1 MSDEKFVHVKRER
14 KKGNGRGNGGN
25 RQQNHAA
32 NGGFYS
38 EGHHNRDQ
46 REGNFSFDT
55 IHGLKLKEVKYTVP
69 SKAERVAK
77 RNEFNGVRDENGN
90 VVVEGVRSKFLKMLA
105 NEHAQELKDLLGMSD
120 AEIAR
125 MKEGKSV
132 NGYNVHHKLPI
143 HGGGKNEFSNF
154 ILTPL
159 YPHDQWHHDVLDKQI
174 QGIGNG
180 SRKVLLPWTDAMI
193 YDPKKFG
200 YTKDNEK
207 VQPNYFSRVN
217 ASNYP
222 KIYNPEHVADAAA
235 RKRELDRFAPP
246 AAKNGGKKT
255 VIASIAKQRGR
266 D

>member
-1 MSDEKFVHVKRER
+1 MLSEERMVHTKRER
-14 KKGNGRGNGGN
+14 KKGKGKNKGKGQQRP
-25 RQQNHAA
+25 QQNQPSHQSGGSSRAA
-32 NGGFYS
+32 A
-38 EGHHNRDQ
+38 H
-46 REGNFSFDT
+46 FSFDT
-55 IHGLKLKEVKYTVP
+55 IHGLKLTEVEYSVP
-69 SKAERVAK
+69 SSDERKARRA
-77 RNEFNGVRDENGN
+77 EFQGSNGQ
-90 VVVEGVRSKFLKMLA
+90 EGVRSKFLKMLA

-159 YPHDQWHHDVLDKQI
+159 YPHDQWHHDVLDQQI

-193 YDPKKFG
+193 YDPKQFG
-200 YTKDNEK
+200 YTKNNEK

-217 ASNYP
+217 AANYP
-222 KIYNPEHVADAAA
+222 KIYKPEHVADAAA

-246 AAKNGGKKT
+246 ARDDGKKT

-266 D
+266 

>member
-1 MSDEKFVHVKRER
+1 MLPEERMVHTKRER
-14 KKGNGRGNGGN
+14 KKGKGKNKGKGQRP
-25 RQQNHAA
+25 QQQPTSRPVDSSKATA
-32 NGGFYS
+32 
-38 EGHHNRDQ
+38 Q
-46 REGNFSFDT
+46 FSFDT
-55 IHGLKLKEVKYTVP
+55 IHGLKLKEVEYSVP
-69 SKAERVAK
+69 SSEERKARRA
-77 RNEFNGVRDENGN
+77 EFQGENGQ
-90 VVVEGVRSKFLKMLA
+90 EGVRSKFLKMLA

-120 AEIAR
+120 AEINR

-193 YDPKKFG
+193 YDPKQFG
-200 YTKDNEK
+200 YTKNNEK

-222 KIYNPEHVADAAA
+222 KIYKPEHVADAAA
-235 RKRELDRFAPP
+235 RKRELDRFSPSP
-246 AAKNGGKKT
+246 NGGKKT